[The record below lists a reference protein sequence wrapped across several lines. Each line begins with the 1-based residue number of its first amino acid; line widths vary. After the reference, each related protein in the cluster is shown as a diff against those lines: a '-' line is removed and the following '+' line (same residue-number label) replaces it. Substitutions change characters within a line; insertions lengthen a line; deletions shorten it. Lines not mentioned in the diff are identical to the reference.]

1 MSISTQ
7 GGGSRRPSAKKAV
20 AGAKPKVSEDTAAEA
35 EEAVTDADEETDATP
50 AKAAKAGATKAT
62 PAKKA
67 AKAAPAKSA
76 AAKSTAAKAG
86 ARKVGAR
93 PAAKGGGRRPL
104 APVRVSQ
111 GRNWGPIVLFTVVIL
126 AAVAII
132 GFGGWQ
138 VYEKGLS
145 TEQRVNRIDGVVDYR
160 KKDKN
165 LVKGQ
170 QHAWGPLTY
179 AQNPPVGGKHNPNWQ
194 NCMGDVYDEPI
205 AKEHAVHS
213 MEHGAVWIAYDKSK
227 LNADQIAK
235 LTALVKKNPD
245 HILMSPYEGLDKAV
259 AVQAWGYQLKVDNPA
274 DSRIAEFIK
283 VTRKS
288 AAVEVGA
295 TCDGGITA
303 TGTTPRD
310 IGKDQQGGAGNP
322 TMPATVGGS

>member
-20 AGAKPKVSEDTAAEA
+20 AGAKPKVSEDTAAEV
-35 EEAVTDADEETDATP
+35 EDAVADDEETDAEPKP
-50 AKAAKAGATKAT
+50 AKATKAAT
-62 PAKKA
+62 
-67 AKAAPAKSA
+67 KAAPAKKAGA
-76 AAKSTAAKAG
+76 AAKSAPAKAG
-86 ARKVGAR
+86 AKKVGAR
-93 PAAKGGGRRPL
+93 PTAKGGGRRTI

-111 GRNWGPIVLFTVVIL
+111 GRNWGPIILFGVVIL
-126 AAVAII
+126 AAVAIV

-138 VYEKGLS
+138 VYQKGLS
-145 TEQRVNRIDGVVDYR
+145 VEQRVNKIDGVVDYR

-194 NCMGDVYDEPI
+194 NCMGDIYDEPI

-227 LNADQIAK
+227 LSAAQIAK

-259 AVQAWGYQLKVDNPA
+259 AVQAWGFQLKADNPA
-274 DSRIAEFIK
+274 DPRIAEFIK
-283 VTRKS
+283 VTRKN
-288 AAVEVGA
+288 AAVEAGG

-303 TGTTPRD
+303 TGTTPHD
-310 IGKDQQGGAGNP
+310 IGKDAQQDPSNP
-322 TMPATVGGS
+322 TMPATPGN